1 MKSDVSIGCRFSRKS
16 FQSSLGKENIPYC
29 IFQNTYI
36 TCFLDTKSSAIFSF
50 FPANI
55 LGIQVHLFMI
65 KSFFCK
71 KRSFFSIDRNTLSEN
86 EIPHQAILINLNKYN
101 DRLIFQCF
109 SETIVSLNMISKW
122 P

>member
-1 MKSDVSIGCRFSRKS
+1 MYRLVADFPGKVFKVSLEKKTFHIVFFRIHILLAFW
-16 FQSSLGKENIPYC
+16 I
-29 IFQNTYI
+29 QNLVLY
-36 TCFLDTKSSAIFSF
+36 LVF